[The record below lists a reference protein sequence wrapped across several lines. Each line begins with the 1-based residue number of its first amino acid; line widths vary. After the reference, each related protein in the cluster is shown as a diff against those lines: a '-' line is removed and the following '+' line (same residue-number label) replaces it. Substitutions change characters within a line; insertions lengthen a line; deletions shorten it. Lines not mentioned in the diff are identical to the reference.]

1 MLLPPESVLVLTR
14 GGTGRRDG
22 MLKCSINV
30 FEFAKTGNDARDE
43 LLTKF
48 CLLISVEGESWK
60 QGDDIGVD
68 VPDADPA
75 PRTGPVAAGSP
86 SRNWSLGSSFGK
98 LLGSG
103 LSSAWTVF
111 QTRRA

>member
-68 VPDADPA
+68 VVGVKGEWELPLP
-75 PRTGPVAAGSP
+75 
-86 SRNWSLGSSFGK
+86 
-98 LLGSG
+98 G
-103 LSSAWTVF
+103 LVSVML
-111 QTRRA
+111 